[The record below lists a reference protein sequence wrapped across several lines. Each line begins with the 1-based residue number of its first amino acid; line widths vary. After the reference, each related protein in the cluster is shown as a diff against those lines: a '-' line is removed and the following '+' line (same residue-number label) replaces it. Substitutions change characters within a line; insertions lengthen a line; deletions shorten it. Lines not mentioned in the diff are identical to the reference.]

1 MTSDGYQGQAVK
13 LLNATQK
20 AYAVAF
26 FFLPLSKALL
36 FIALAI
42 GFMLFVAGGGF
53 TRALRAWRSLP
64 WVWPAAMLAALPALS
79 LLIHPASS
87 KLVIH
92 SEASYYW
99 LIALMVFLAASQL
112 PILPWLRALLAGIL
126 VGFLYAQLP
135 YKGWWPLDPPSLIA
149 NYILYSQ
156 FLAIGV
162 VLLSILYKYETSK
175 GMRAAYAAGMALFFF
190 GLTSGMGRTGMWVVL
205 VLLPFIITNLFAR
218 QHRGKAAL
226 LCVLASVALLMAPTV
241 QKRIHDAASDMQ
253 LLQQN
258 VTQTSLGYR
267 LEMWKTAWGVFRA
280 HPLLGGG
287 AAGFE
292 AAWSSQP
299 RGDEAKAFVEPHN
312 AFLFYASFYGIFG
325 LLALLWLYAAL
336 LLTGWRQRQRFEGR
350 IVFAFALVLVLCSF
364 TNTVFMGSVS
374 RAWVMLFLGLQ
385 GALLYHAPA
394 PLRAAGTV
402 KASTA

>member
-1 MTSDGYQGQAVK
+1 MTSDGDQGQPVK
-13 LLNATQK
+13 LLNATQN

-42 GFMLFVAGGGF
+42 AFILFVAGGGF
-53 TRALRAWRSLP
+53 RRALRCWRTFP
-64 WVWPAAMLAALPALS
+64 WVAPAAILATLPLVS

-92 SEASYYW
+92 SESSYYW
-99 LIALMVFLAASQL
+99 IIAVMTFLAASQMRV
-112 PILPWLRALLAGIL
+112 LPWVRALLCGIL

-135 YKGWWPLDPPSLIA
+135 YKGWWLLDPPSLIA

-162 VLLSILYKYETSK
+162 VLLSILYKHETSK
-175 GMRAAYAAGMALFFF
+175 GLRAAYIAGMVMFFA
-190 GLTSGMGRTGMWVVL
+190 GLTAGMGRTGMWVVL
-205 VLLPFIITNLFAR
+205 FLLPFIITNLFTKQNR
-218 QHRGKAAL
+218 TKAAL
-226 LCVLASVALLMAPTV
+226 LCVVACVALLMAPTV
-241 QKRIHDAASDMQ
+241 QKRIKDAASDMQ

-280 HPLLGGG
+280 HPLVGGG

-292 AAWSSQP
+292 AAWASQP
-299 RGDEAKAFVEPHN
+299 RGEEGKAFVEPHN
-312 AFLFYASFYGIFG
+312 AFLFFASFYGIFG
-325 LLALLWLYAAL
+325 LLALVWLYAAVFW
-336 LLTGWRQRQRFEGR
+336 TGWQRRHSFEGG
-350 IVFAFALVLVLCSF
+350 VVLAFALILILSSF

-385 GALLYHAPA
+385 GALLVQLPPA
-394 PLRAAGTV
+394 RNL
-402 KASTA
+402 KASPA

>member
-1 MTSDGYQGQAVK
+1 MTLDGAQGQPVK

-20 AYAVAF
+20 AYALAF

-36 FIALAI
+36 FISLAI
-42 GFMLFVAGGGF
+42 AFMLFVAGGGF
-53 TRALRAWRSLP
+53 ARALRSWRTLP
-64 WVWPAAMLAALPALS
+64 WTVPAAILAILPGLS
-79 LLIHPASS
+79 LLIHPASTR
-87 KLVIH
+87 LIVH

-99 LIALMVFLAASQL
+99 IIAVMTFLAASQMR
-112 PILPWLRALLAGIL
+112 ILPWLRALVGGIFI
-126 VGFLYAQLP
+126 GFLYAQLP
-135 YKGWWPLDPPSLIA
+135 YKAWWPLDPPSLIA

-162 VLLSILYKYETSK
+162 VMLSILFKYETNK
-175 GMRAAYAAGMALFFF
+175 GIRTAYAAAMALFFI

-205 VLLPFIITNLFAR
+205 VLLPFIITNLFAKQNR
-218 QHRGKAAL
+218 AKAAL
-226 LCVLASVALLMAPTV
+226 LCVAACAALLMAPTV
-241 QKRIHDAASDMQ
+241 QKRIKDAASDVQ

-267 LEMWKTAWGVFRA
+267 MEMWKTAWGVFRA
-280 HPLLGGG
+280 HPMLGGG

-292 AAWSSQP
+292 DAWSRQP
-299 RGDEAKAFVEPHN
+299 RAEEAKAFVEPHN

-325 LLALLWLYAAL
+325 LLALVWLYAAL
-336 LLTGWRQRQRFEGR
+336 LLTGWRRRQSLEGR
-350 IVFAFALVLVLCSF
+350 IVLAFALVLVLCSF

-385 GALLYHAPA
+385 GALLCTSAQPA
-394 PLRAAGTV
+394 
-402 KASTA
+402 TARN